1 MSPRILACAVVAAAM
16 SGSATAARAQSP
28 SSMLIGRATY
38 DGPFKIKRSV
48 PSDWKVVVDATPALD
63 IAVQVI
69 DFPPQSQSSWH
80 IHPGPVFIS
89 VISGSITFYDE
100 DCQPTVRT
108 AGQGFLDTGVSRHM
122 ARNEDP
128 SVPARNVVTYFA
140 PEGAPLRSDQPA
152 PDCAF

>member
-1 MSPRILACAVVAAAM
+1 MRIALLTVVAAF
-16 SGSATAARAQSP
+16 GLSACTNTQEP
-28 SSMLIGRATY
+28 MNVGF
-38 DGPFKIKRSV
+38 G
-48 PSDWKVVVDATPALD
+48 DAYHHN

-80 IHPGPVFIS
+80 THPGPVFIS

-100 DCQPTVRT
+100 DCQPIVRN
-108 AGQGFLDTGVSRHM
+108 AGEGFLDTGVSRHM
-122 ARNEDP
+122 ARNEDL

-140 PEGAPLRSDQPA
+140 PAGAPLRSDQPA